1 MSKEETI
8 KVFQSII
15 TAIENDDSFQGSI
28 EYEVI
33 DQNNFEVFA
42 AYRTG
47 NSKRV
52 TYEYSRW
59 IETEEKR
66 IKEYKRQEEL
76 NGVATIKSVSI
87 YPVVR

>member
-1 MSKEETI
+1 
-8 KVFQSII
+8 
-15 TAIENDDSFQGSI
+15 
-28 EYEVI
+28 
-33 DQNNFEVFA
+33 
-42 AYRTG
+42 
-47 NSKRV
+47 V

>member
-47 NSKRV
+47 NSQGQSGIVLIREDK
-52 TYEYSRW
+52 
-59 IETEEKR
+59 
-66 IKEYKRQEEL
+66 
-76 NGVATIKSVSI
+76 
-87 YPVVR
+87 P